1 MKPVHALSSCF
12 QDSFNTVLPPTPIS
26 MSDVIVSANDKSMG
40 KKAIRLSEFVPT
52 TDDVL
57 KGVESN

>member
-1 MKPVHALSSCF
+1 M
-12 QDSFNTVLPPTPIS
+12 T
-26 MSDVIVSANDKSMG
+26 VSANDKSIG
-40 KKAIRLSEFVPT
+40 EKAIRLSEFVPT